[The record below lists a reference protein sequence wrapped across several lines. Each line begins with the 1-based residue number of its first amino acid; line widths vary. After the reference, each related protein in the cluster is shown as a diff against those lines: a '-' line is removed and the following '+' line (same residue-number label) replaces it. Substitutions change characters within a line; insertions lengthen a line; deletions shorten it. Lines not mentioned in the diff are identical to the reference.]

1 MGLGELGEDPTD
13 SVSGEVLR
21 DEAEK
26 VRETSES
33 SAELDAEE
41 KGVFASDV

>member
-1 MGLGELGEDPTD
+1 MGLGVEPTD

-26 VRETSES
+26 VSETSES

-41 KGVFASDV
+41 KVVLAREV